1 MDVLQ
6 IPFLTLL
13 VIMIITLFVIS
24 RRHRER
30 MEMIRKGINP
40 FEISPQIKK
49 NGGNKILF
57 LGLLGTFA
65 GFALAISAGLIQRR
79 FDPDMMTAGLLF
91 MASGISFIIYW
102 KLTSSQRENNNRE
115 FDNYFN
121 SKDKNSDSKNPD
133 ENQ

>member
-1 MDVLQ
+1 MDIFE

-13 VIMIITLFVIS
+13 VIMIITLYVIS

-40 FEISPQIKK
+40 FDIKAP
-49 NGGNKILF
+49 NKKTGSNRILF

-65 GFALAISAGLIQRR
+65 GLALAMSAGLIQRR

-91 MASGISFIIYW
+91 MSSGISFIIYW
-102 KLTSSQRENNNRE
+102 KLTSSQRENNSRE
-115 FDNYFN
+115 FDKYFDN
-121 SKDKNSDSKNPD
+121 KDKNSDIKNPD
-133 ENQ
+133 ENE

>member
-1 MDVLQ
+1 MDIFE

-13 VIMIITLFVIS
+13 AIAIITLYVIS

-40 FEISPQIKK
+40 FDIQQTQKK
-49 NGGNKILF
+49 TGGNRILF

-65 GFALAISAGLIQRR
+65 GLALALSAGLIQRR

-91 MASGISFIIYW
+91 MSSGISFIIYW

-115 FDNYFN
+115 FDKYFDN
-121 SKDKNSDSKNPD
+121 KEKNSDNKNPD
-133 ENQ
+133 ENE